1 MSAAELAGSATAGAA
16 AGGPGQGGSLAGGSL
31 IGGSQS
37 ARTRRPSSRFLRS
50 ELRLIFGRR
59 RNIAGLGVLAVV
71 PIILGLSI
79 RFSDRG
85 GGGSGFFGQITS
97 NGLFVGLAA
106 LTVELPL
113 FLPLAVG
120 VIAGD
125 SVAGEAS
132 VGTLRYL
139 LATPVQRTR
148 LLVVKYTSIVISA
161 AFAVLLI
168 AVVGVGLG
176 LALFGAGPVTL
187 LSGTQISTAEGVWR
201 LLLVCGYL
209 TVCLAAFGAIGLF
222 ISTLT
227 EPPVGA
233 TIGVVGLAIISQ
245 ILDAVPQLAAIGP
258 FLPTHYWLNFGD
270 LLRDPIATDQ
280 ITPGLISAAVYAV
293 IFGTAAWAR
302 FGSKDIT
309 S

>member
-1 MSAAELAGSATAGAA
+1 MSAAESVRAA
-16 AGGPGQGGSLAGGSL
+16 PRRIPPS
-31 IGGSQS
+31 
-37 ARTRRPSSRFLRS
+37 RVPPTRVRRLSGRFLRS
-50 ELRLIFGRR
+50 ELTLIFGRR
-59 RNIAGLGVLAVV
+59 RNIAGLAVLAAV
-71 PIILGLSI
+71 PIIIGLAVRYS
-79 RFSDRG
+79 G
-85 GGGSGFFGQITS
+85 GPRGGSGFLSQATN

-148 LLVVKYTSIVISA
+148 LLAVKYTSIVISA

-176 LALFGAGPVTL
+176 LVLFGAGPVTL
-187 LSGTQISTAEGVWR
+187 LSGTQVSTGVGIWR
-201 LLLVCGYL
+201 LVLVCGYL

-227 EPPVGA
+227 EQPVGA

-245 ILDAVPQLAAIGP
+245 ILDAVPQLSAIGP
-258 FLPTHYWLNFGD
+258 YLPTHYWLNFGD

-280 ITPGLISAAVYAV
+280 IGTGLISAGVYTV
-293 IFGTAAWAR
+293 IFLTAAWAR

>member
-1 MSAAELAGSATAGAA
+1 M
-16 AGGPGQGGSLAGGSL
+16 
-31 IGGSQS
+31 
-37 ARTRRPSSRFLRS
+37 
-50 ELRLIFGRR
+50 
-59 RNIAGLGVLAVV
+59 
-71 PIILGLSI
+71 
-79 RFSDRG
+79 
-85 GGGSGFFGQITS
+85 
-97 NGLFVGLAA
+97 FVGLAA

-187 LSGTQISTAEGVWR
+187 LSGTQISTAEGMWR

-227 EPPVGA
+227 EQPVGA

>member
-1 MSAAELAGSATAGAA
+1 VSAAEIAA
-16 AGGPGQGGSLAGGSL
+16 AE
-31 IGGSQS
+31 
-37 ARTRRPSSRFLRS
+37 RTEPRPPRARRPSSRFLRS
-50 ELRLIFGRR
+50 ELKLIFGRR
-59 RNIAGLGVLAVV
+59 RNIAGLAVLAAV
-71 PIILGLSI
+71 PIILGVSIKLSND
-79 RFSDRG
+79 SGAGDG
-85 GGGSGFFGQITS
+85 GIFGQITS

-148 LLVVKYTSIVISA
+148 LLAVKYTSIVISA

-187 LSGTQISTAEGVWR
+187 LSGTQVSTAVGIWR
-201 LLLVCGYL
+201 LVLVCGYL

-227 EPPVGA
+227 EQPVGA

-245 ILDAVPQLAAIGP
+245 ILDAVPQLSAIGP
-258 FLPTHYWLNFGD
+258 YLPTHYWLNFGD
-270 LLRDPIATDQ
+270 LLRDPVATDQ
-280 ITPGLISAAVYAV
+280 ITPGLISAVVYTV
-293 IFGTAAWAR
+293 IFLTAAWAR

>member
-1 MSAAELAGSATAGAA
+1 VSAAEIEAADTVGARPPKA
-16 AGGPGQGGSLAGGSL
+16 
-31 IGGSQS
+31 
-37 ARTRRPSSRFLRS
+37 RRPSSRFLRS
-50 ELRLIFGRR
+50 ELKLIFGRR
-59 RNIAGLGVLAVV
+59 RNIAGLGVLAAV

-79 RFSDRG
+79 RFSNDTGQGDG
-85 GGGSGFFGQITS
+85 GIFGQITS

-148 LLVVKYTSIVISA
+148 LLAVKYTSIVISA

-176 LALFGAGPVTL
+176 LVLFGAGPVTL
-187 LSGTQISTAEGVWR
+187 LSGTQVSTGEGIWR
-201 LLLVCGYL
+201 LVLVCGYL

-227 EPPVGA
+227 EQPVGA

-245 ILDAVPQLAAIGP
+245 ILDAVPQLSAIGP
-258 FLPTHYWLNFGD
+258 YLPTHYWLNFGD
-270 LLRDPIATDQ
+270 LLRDPVATDQ
-280 ITPGLISAAVYAV
+280 ITPGLISAVVYTV
-293 IFGTAAWAR
+293 IFLTAAWAR
-302 FGSKDIT
+302 FGGKDIT